1 MIISGEVKRAELLNL
16 GQWEESMFVVT
27 VDIDGIE
34 FRLPLSPEE
43 VSTIQLGTKMK
54 FDIECKPIVGNQYV
68 KPIEELAVP
77 VEAIAAAILKE
88 AGQQDNGN
96 VNNPKKT
103 AEAEPNKIPDLKI
116 ENMEA
121 LYSSM
126 TQLEQVEK
134 SELPVIETSLEEIA
148 PEEIDGGMI
157 ATEETTDKNKEE
169 KNSDGQ
175 DPIENTILDPIDKPS
190 DNPDIEEDTGTEEEA
205 QVETYS
211 AVEDFGKFMK
221 DGIFPE
227 DETEDDNEE
236 DDDEDDE

>member
-16 GQWEESMFVVT
+16 GQWNESMFVVT
-27 VDIDGIE
+27 IDIEGIE

-43 VSTIQLGTKMK
+43 VSSIQLGTTMK
-54 FDIECKPIVGNQYV
+54 FDIKCKPILNNQYM
-68 KPIEELAVP
+68 KPIEDLAVP

-88 AGQQDNGN
+88 AGQHDTGN
-96 VNNPKKT
+96 MNNLKKP
-103 AEAEPNKIPDLKI
+103 AEAESNKIPDLKI

-126 TQLEQVEK
+126 TELEQVEK
-134 SELPVIETSLEEIA
+134 TEVPVIETTLEEIA
-148 PEEIDGGMI
+148 PEELNEGII
-157 ATEETTDKNKEE
+157 ATEETTDNNKEE
-169 KNSDGQ
+169 KNSDVQ
-175 DPIENTILDPIDKPS
+175 EPIENTIQDPIAEP
-190 DNPDIEEDTGTEEEA
+190 NGNQDIEEDTGIEEEN

-227 DETEDDNEE
+227 EENEDDNEE
-236 DDDEDDE
+236 DDEDDDE

>member
-16 GQWEESMFVVT
+16 GQWNESMFVVT
-27 VDIDGIE
+27 IDIEGIE
-34 FRLPLSPEE
+34 FRLPLSPDE
-43 VSTIQLGTKMK
+43 VSSIQLGTTMK
-54 FDIECKPIVGNQYV
+54 FDIKCKPIMNNQYM
-68 KPIEELAVP
+68 KPIEDLAVP

-88 AGQQDNGN
+88 AGQQDKGS
-96 VNNPKKT
+96 VNNLKKP

-126 TQLEQVEK
+126 TEAEQVENT
-134 SELPVIETSLEEIA
+134 EVPVIETSLEEIA
-148 PEEIDGGMI
+148 PEELNEGII
-157 ATEETTDKNKEE
+157 ATEENTVKNKEE
-169 KNSDGQ
+169 KNSAAAEPVGNSIQ
-175 DPIENTILDPIDKPS
+175 DPIVEPNENQ
-190 DNPDIEEDTGTEEEA
+190 DIEEDNEIEEGT

-227 DETEDDNEE
+227 EENDEDNEE
-236 DDDEDDE
+236 DDEDDDE